1 MNISTIEHS
10 TMMYI
15 GSSSSSITS
24 HTAVIFMV
32 LAMETQFPV
41 DDVACAKVSAIMTGA
56 VSGRNS
62 LLVDAMYHA
71 PWQCAVVIDCKASI
85 EK

>member
-1 MNISTIEHS
+1 MLT
-10 TMMYI
+10 
-15 GSSSSSITS
+15 
-24 HTAVIFMV
+24 
-32 LAMETQFPV
+32 METQFPV

-71 PWQCAVVIDCKASI
+71 PWQCAVVVGCKASI